1 MKMLALS
8 FAISALGLTTVA
20 ANAPAGA
27 STLTDISFVSNSG
40 NYINDTIV
48 NGTTSPL
55 AFTANTGLFSPF
67 LNAADSTITLG
78 FGNYYAIAF
87 LGFGETVGA
96 GQISFRENG
105 GALITEQ
112 VTFPDPAMVSGNF
125 ANFTLASGDHLKI
138 SATGK
143 SADRISIIADGAGLQ
158 PDGTPDAFYT
168 FSYSGPSAVP
178 ESASAG
184 MLTAGLAM
192 VGLAVTR
199 RRRTASRR

>member
-8 FAISALGLTTVA
+8 LAVAALGLTTVA

-27 STLTDISFVSNSG
+27 STLTDISFVSNGGS
-40 NYINDTIV
+40 YINDTIV
-48 NGTTSPL
+48 NGMTSPL

-67 LNAADSTITLG
+67 LNATDSTITLG

-105 GALITEQ
+105 GALITEN
-112 VTFPDPAMVSGNF
+112 VIFPDPSMASGNF

-158 PDGTPDAFYT
+158 PDGTHDAFYT
-168 FSYSGPSAVP
+168 FSYSGLSAVP